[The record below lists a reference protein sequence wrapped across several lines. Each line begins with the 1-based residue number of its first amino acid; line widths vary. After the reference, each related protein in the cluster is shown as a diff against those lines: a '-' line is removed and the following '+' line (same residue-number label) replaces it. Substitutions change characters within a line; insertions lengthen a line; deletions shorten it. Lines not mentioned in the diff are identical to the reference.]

1 MPDSNLNSSIS
12 SLVTK
17 ITNDI
22 PTATVDE
29 LLQLARAAEQLGQSE
44 NADIET
50 AINTRINELTT
61 SASAS
66 EIQKLG
72 NAIRKMRTTPAN
84 IQLDVGDNYTV
95 RDSLIP
101 DTNVTYDLG
110 SAEKKFRDLYLS
122 TGTLYLGDESI
133 SISGGQLTS
142 SASIA
147 SPDFDFELVP
157 EAMELIVNS
166 NEAGHGMNWFWSW
179 GETLLYGRG
188 AILNSSTEVDVPIYR
203 GGTYTFVNFAY
214 TQYGDMTQTHSG
226 YLKSI
231 LGAGTDNLIPGVTT
245 TTENRFNS
253 VTNTNTEVQKHVWT
267 IPKDFSASDITLVA
281 PSVSMNVAI
290 DNGAYDIDL
299 LHGTDIEAL
308 YRGGTYTFNLNVT
321 GHPFYLTTDDGTN
334 WTQGGYVG
342 EYTNGV
348 TGSRTEVGTLTFT
361 VPEDAPDTL
370 YYQCANHQGMRG
382 VLNIKNL
389 QVEEL
394 NDDANSIRV
403 YFQHIQFG
411 HKTSFLIKD
420 KPAIPTTACLM
431 FNGTKF
437 VPTHMNDY
445 IDGASE
451 VINKIATIAQENVT
465 GFSGNYNDLTNQPTL
480 ANVASSGSYND
491 LSESPTIP
499 TDINQLSDGSGLLTG
514 GGVGLGVV
522 SLVQEGTLAVKTG
535 AKRWYAPRNIVV
547 NKIIARVDTA
557 SSGASINITINK
569 VSGGTTTT
577 KTMTIAAGSV
587 KAEDTTPNLSLNA
600 DDYLTVDITQ
610 IGSGEAGENLRLTF
624 TYS

>member
-1 MPDSNLNSSIS
+1 M
-12 SLVTK
+12 
-17 ITNDI
+17 
-22 PTATVDE
+22 
-29 LLQLARAAEQLGQSE
+29 
-44 NADIET
+44 
-50 AINTRINELTT
+50 AINFPT
-61 SASAS
+61 SPADGDTHVVGSKTWTYNSTKGAWVASVETVPAVLGS
-66 EIQKLG
+66 ITSHIIPDG
-72 NAIRKMRTTPAN
+72 NA
-84 IQLDVGDNYTV
+84 L
-95 RDSLIP
+95 
-101 DTNVTYDLG
+101 YDLG
-110 SAEKKFRDLYLS
+110 EAENKFRDLYLS
-122 TGTLYLGDESI
+122 SATLYLGDDSVSI
-133 SISGGQLTS
+133 VDGKFTSTAAIS
-142 SASIA
+142 
-147 SPDFDFELVP
+147 SPDFDPSLVP

-188 AILNSSTEVDVPIYR
+188 AISNSSTETEVPLYR
-203 GGTYTFVNFAY
+203 EGTYTFVNFAY
-214 TQYGDMTQTHSG
+214 TQYGDMTQAHSG

-231 LGAGTDNLIPGVTT
+231 LGAGTDNLIPGVAT

-290 DNGAYDIDL
+290 DNGAYDINL
-299 LHGTDIEAL
+299 THGADIEAM

-361 VPEDAPDTL
+361 VPADAPDTL
-370 YYQCANHQGMRG
+370 YYQCANHQGMKG
-382 VLNIKNL
+382 VITIKDLEVDVLN
-389 QVEEL
+389 
-394 NDDANSIRV
+394 DADNSIRV
-403 YFQHIQFG
+403 YFQHTQFG

-420 KPAIPTTACLM
+420 KPTIPTTACLM
-431 FNGTKF
+431 FDGNKF

-451 VINKIATIAQENVT
+451 VINKIATIAQDNVT

-491 LSESPTIP
+491 LSDSPTIP
-499 TDINQLSDGSGLLTG
+499 SDINELSDGSGLLTG

-522 SLVQEGTLAVKTG
+522 SLVQEGTLAVTTG

-547 NKIIARVDTA
+547 NKIIARVDNA

-577 KTMTIAAGSV
+577 KTMSIAAGAV
-587 KAEDTTPNLSLNA
+587 KSEDTSPNLSLSA

-610 IGSGEAGENLRLTF
+610 IGSGDAGENLRLTF

>member
-1 MPDSNLNSSIS
+1 M
-12 SLVTK
+12 
-17 ITNDI
+17 
-22 PTATVDE
+22 
-29 LLQLARAAEQLGQSE
+29 
-44 NADIET
+44 
-50 AINTRINELTT
+50 AINFPT
-61 SASAS
+61 SPSDGDTHVVGSKTWTYNSTKGAWVASVETVPAVLGS
-66 EIQKLG
+66 ITSHIIPDG
-72 NAIRKMRTTPAN
+72 NA
-84 IQLDVGDNYTV
+84 L
-95 RDSLIP
+95 
-101 DTNVTYDLG
+101 YDLG
-110 SAEKKFRDLYLS
+110 EAENKFRDLYLS
-122 TGTLYLGDESI
+122 SATLYLGDDSVSI
-133 SISGGQLTS
+133 VDGKFTS
-142 SASIA
+142 SAAIS
-147 SPDFDFELVP
+147 SPDFDPSLVP
-157 EAMELIVNS
+157 ENMELIVNA

-188 AILNSSTEVDVPIYR
+188 AISNSSTETEVPLYR
-203 GGTYTFVNFAY
+203 EGTYTFINFAY
-214 TQYGDMTQTHSG
+214 TQYGDMTQAHAG

-231 LGAGTDNLIPGVTT
+231 LGAGTNNLIPGVTT

-267 IPKDFSASDITLVA
+267 IPRDFSASDITLVA
-281 PSVSMNVAI
+281 PSISMNVTI

-299 LHGTDIEAL
+299 SHGTDIEAL

-334 WTQGGYVG
+334 WVQGGYVG

-361 VPEDAPDTL
+361 VPSDAPDTL
-370 YYQCANHQGMRG
+370 YYQCANHSGMKG
-382 VLNIKNL
+382 AIHIKDLEVDVLN
-389 QVEEL
+389 
-394 NDDANSIRV
+394 DADNSIRV
-403 YFQHIQFG
+403 YFQHTQFG

-431 FNGTKF
+431 YNGTKF

-445 IDGASE
+445 IDGSSE
-451 VINKIATIAQENVT
+451 VINKIANIAQENVS

-480 ANVASSGSYND
+480 ATVAASGSYND
-491 LSESPTIP
+491 LSDSPTIP
-499 TDINQLSDGSGLLTG
+499 TDINELSDGSGLLTG

-522 SLVQEGTLAVKTG
+522 SLVQEGTLAVTTG

-577 KTMTIAAGSV
+577 KTISIAAGELKS
-587 KAEDTTPNLSLNA
+587 EDTSPNLSLNA

-610 IGSGEAGENLRLTF
+610 IGSGDAGENLRLTF

>member
-1 MPDSNLNSSIS
+1 M
-12 SLVTK
+12 
-17 ITNDI
+17 
-22 PTATVDE
+22 
-29 LLQLARAAEQLGQSE
+29 
-44 NADIET
+44 
-50 AINTRINELTT
+50 AINFPT
-61 SASAS
+61 SPADGDTHVVGSKTWTYNSTKGAWVASVESVPAVLGS
-66 EIQKLG
+66 ITSHIIPDG
-72 NAIRKMRTTPAN
+72 NA
-84 IQLDVGDNYTV
+84 L
-95 RDSLIP
+95 
-101 DTNVTYDLG
+101 YDLG
-110 SAEKKFRDLYLS
+110 EAENKFRDLYLS
-122 TGTLYLGDESI
+122 SATLYLGDDSVSI
-133 SISGGQLTS
+133 VDGKFTSTAAIS
-142 SASIA
+142 
-147 SPDFDFELVP
+147 SPDFDPSLVP

-188 AILNSSTEVDVPIYR
+188 AISNSSTETEVPLYR
-203 GGTYTFVNFAY
+203 EGTYTFVNFAY
-214 TQYGDMTQTHSG
+214 TQYGDMTQAHSG

-281 PSVSMNVAI
+281 PSISMNVTT
-290 DNGAYDIDL
+290 DSGAYVIDL
-299 LHGTDIEAL
+299 SHGSDIEAM

-361 VPEDAPDTL
+361 VPADAPDTL
-370 YYQCANHQGMRG
+370 YYQCANHSGMKG
-382 VLNIKNL
+382 TIHIKDLEVDVLN
-389 QVEEL
+389 
-394 NDDANSIRV
+394 DADNSIRV
-403 YFQHIQFG
+403 YFQHTQFG

-431 FNGTKF
+431 FDGNKF

-451 VINKIATIAQENVT
+451 VINKIATIAQENVS

-480 ANVASSGSYND
+480 ANIASSGSYND
-491 LSESPTIP
+491 LSDTPTIP
-499 TDINQLSDGSGLLTG
+499 SDINELSDGSGLLTG

-522 SLVQEGTLAVKTG
+522 SLVQEGTLAVTTG

-577 KTMTIAAGSV
+577 KTMSIAAGAV
-587 KAEDTTPNLSLNA
+587 KSEDTSPNLSLSA

-610 IGSGEAGENLRLTF
+610 IGSGDAGENLRLTF

>member
-1 MPDSNLNSSIS
+1 M
-12 SLVTK
+12 
-17 ITNDI
+17 
-22 PTATVDE
+22 
-29 LLQLARAAEQLGQSE
+29 
-44 NADIET
+44 
-50 AINTRINELTT
+50 AINFPT
-61 SASAS
+61 SPADGDTHVVGSKTWTYNSTKGAWVASVETVPAVLGS
-66 EIQKLG
+66 ITSHIIPDG
-72 NAIRKMRTTPAN
+72 NA
-84 IQLDVGDNYTV
+84 L
-95 RDSLIP
+95 
-101 DTNVTYDLG
+101 YDLG
-110 SAEKKFRDLYLS
+110 EAENKFRDLYLS
-122 TGTLYLGDESI
+122 SATLYLGDDSVSI
-133 SISGGQLTS
+133 VDGKFTSTAAIS
-142 SASIA
+142 
-147 SPDFDFELVP
+147 SPDFDPSLVP

-188 AILNSSTEVDVPIYR
+188 AISNSSTETEVPLYR
-203 GGTYTFVNFAY
+203 EGTYTFVNFAY
-214 TQYGDMTQTHSG
+214 TQYGDMTQAHSG

-281 PSVSMNVAI
+281 PSISMNVTT
-290 DNGAYDIDL
+290 DSGAYVIDL
-299 LHGTDIEAL
+299 THGSDIEAM

-342 EYTNGV
+342 EYTSGV

-361 VPEDAPDTL
+361 VPADAPDTL
-370 YYQCANHQGMRG
+370 YYQCANHSGMKG
-382 VLNIKNL
+382 TIHIKDLEVDVLN
-389 QVEEL
+389 
-394 NDDANSIRV
+394 DADNSIRV
-403 YFQHIQFG
+403 YFQHTQFG

-431 FNGTKF
+431 FDGNKF

-451 VINKIATIAQENVT
+451 VINKIATIAQENVS
-465 GFSGNYNDLTNQPTL
+465 GFSGNYNDLTNRPTL

-491 LSESPTIP
+491 LSDAPTIP
-499 TDINQLSDGSGLLTG
+499 SDINELSDGSGLLTG

-522 SLVQEGTLAVKTG
+522 SLVQEGTLAVTTG

-577 KTMTIAAGSV
+577 KTMSIAAGAV
-587 KAEDTTPNLSLNA
+587 KSEDTSPNLSLSA

-610 IGSGEAGENLRLTF
+610 IGSGDAGENLRLTF